1 MLLARGSSVSRLC
14 WTSMPKIQVLPPAL
28 ASQIAAGEVVERP
41 ASVVKELVENSI
53 DSGAS
58 RCTVEVE
65 GGGVVRVS
73 VTDDGC
79 GMSPEDALLCVK
91 RHATSK
97 IRCFEDLNL
106 VTTFGFRGEALPSI
120 AAVSRLRILT
130 RPGDREE
137 GCELQV
143 AGGGEPVTQPM
154 GLPVGTTVEVLDL
167 FYNVPARRKFLR
179 STGTEAGHVTAVVE
193 AAALAH
199 HELGF
204 TVVRDGRRVREYLST
219 SSRHE
224 RVEQVHGGEP
234 LVRCVGERGP
244 LAIEAYLSR
253 PERARAGSQGL
264 GLYVNGR
271 PIRDRMLAATV
282 AHAYGSVL
290 ERGRYPRGVVYLAL
304 PQQLLDVNVHPQK
317 AEVRFADPRAVADAV
332 YSLLSREL
340 GRSLSVPRAAA
351 STGSPDTPEPPSR
364 PDAPRARPGPT
375 VASSSSTRGE
385 PANESDA
392 EPRLLQTPTASPR
405 RSPASEA
412 ALLAIR
418 DSAAAPIRPRPA
430 VRWSNLRF
438 VAQVRQTFLI
448 CEDDEGLYVL
458 DQHAAAER
466 VNFDRLRRQY
476 RREAVTS
483 QSLLF
488 PLTFS
493 VAPGDVELLERY
505 AEQIVAVGLDVRAR
519 GTDMVSVH
527 SVPRLLQRASPE
539 RLVRD
544 LLGEL
549 SRSGG
554 RGFSDAVDL
563 ALATMACHGSIRSGD
578 HVSAD
583 AAAALLKALDQADFA
598 GHCPHGRPVVTY
610 TSYSELERKVGRR

>member
-1 MLLARGSSVSRLC
+1 
-14 WTSMPKIQVLPPAL
+14 
-28 ASQIAAGEVVERP
+28 
-41 ASVVKELVENSI
+41 
-53 DSGAS
+53 
-58 RCTVEVE
+58 
-65 GGGVVRVS
+65 
-73 VTDDGC
+73 
-79 GMSPEDALLCVK
+79 
-91 RHATSK
+91 
-97 IRCFEDLNL
+97 
-106 VTTFGFRGEALPSI
+106 
-120 AAVSRLRILT
+120 
-130 RPGDREE
+130 
-137 GCELQV
+137 
-143 AGGGEPVTQPM
+143 
-154 GLPVGTTVEVLDL
+154 
-167 FYNVPARRKFLR
+167 
-179 STGTEAGHVTAVVE
+179 
-193 AAALAH
+193 
-199 HELGF
+199 
-204 TVVRDGRRVREYLST
+204 
-219 SSRHE
+219 
-224 RVEQVHGGEP
+224 
-234 LVRCVGERGP
+234 
-244 LAIEAYLSR
+244 
-253 PERARAGSQGL
+253 
-264 GLYVNGR
+264 
-271 PIRDRMLAATV
+271 
-282 AHAYGSVL
+282 
-290 ERGRYPRGVVYLAL
+290 
-304 PQQLLDVNVHPQK
+304 
-317 AEVRFADPRAVADAV
+317 
-332 YSLLSREL
+332 
-340 GRSLSVPRAAA
+340 
-351 STGSPDTPEPPSR
+351 
-364 PDAPRARPGPT
+364 
-375 VASSSSTRGE
+375 
-385 PANESDA
+385 
-392 EPRLLQTPTASPR
+392 
-405 RSPASEA
+405 
-412 ALLAIR
+412 
-418 DSAAAPIRPRPA
+418 
-430 VRWSNLRF
+430 